1 MIRMERAN
9 TALQRQKFEDPNMD
23 LQLALI
29 FSNGKDDSADHTR
42 LEQLFSRHVQKADTY
57 HRISL
62 TAEPRLTGS
71 LGDQP

>member
-1 MIRMERAN
+1 M
-9 TALQRQKFEDPNMD
+9 DPQLD
-23 LQLALI
+23 LN
-29 FSNGKDDSADHTR
+29 FSNGKDDTADHTR
-42 LEQLFSRHVQKADTY
+42 LEQLFSQRVQKADTY